1 MKKYL
6 IGIFGPLIFLTW
18 FVSFYKTSGKFR
30 QSMTSAFVAMTIYF
44 SVISPAHSAG
54 AGQADAFT
62 QQNQQHQSRLQNK
75 GIFSRKSNNNGS
87 RPGKPN
93 GNGSDRDDDN
103 DGDIPKY
110 PKPESIE
117 ETQRHMSTIDE
128 QIRKLEEITDSD
140 SETEENQCPIKPTGK
155 FEFDFELDQNGNP
168 IFVISMTDG
177 SIQCIEF
184 DQTRY
189 K

>member
-62 QQNQQHQSRLQNK
+62 QQNQQHQSRPQRHR
-75 GIFSRKSNNNGS
+75 GIFGRKSNNDGS
-87 RPGKPN
+87 G
-93 GNGSDRDDDN
+93 GDDDSV
-103 DGDIPKY
+103 PKY
-110 PKPESIE
+110 PQPESVY
-117 ETQRHMSTIDE
+117 
-128 QIRKLEEITDSD
+128 
-140 SETEENQCPIKPTGK
+140 
-155 FEFDFELDQNGNP
+155 F
-168 IFVISMTDG
+168 
-177 SIQCIEF
+177 
-184 DQTRY
+184 
-189 K
+189 